1 MRSLTRDRIGMK
13 NKKSHIF
20 ITMFNKLFSMLGKS
34 ESKKSSSTPTGKE
47 LINSMP
53 PSMVGMMRK
62 YAYQEAHSNFP
73 EKLFANPKGVIEAIS
88 KGVTPDYG
96 SWEKRTLKNGRTV
109 YLTKYPD
116 YPVQTGEAQAGV
128 GAIIVNPSDPS
139 KPEYLVMNVGF
150 PRGPRVRRAFLNE
163 EGSLCSA
170 QDGPGCENSIEA
182 FFQLLD
188 SGKSGREREQ
198 EEAQSGMDELAALI
212 ARVEQEGLSEEEAKA
227 EYMKLRGLS
236 E

>member
-1 MRSLTRDRIGMK
+1 
-13 NKKSHIF
+13 
-20 ITMFNKLFSMLGKS
+20 MFNKLFSMLGKT
-34 ESKKSSSTPTGKE
+34 ESKKGTSLPTGKQ
-47 LINSMP
+47 LIDSMP

-62 YAYQEAHSNFP
+62 FAYQEAHSNFP
-73 EKLFANPKGVIEAIS
+73 EKLFADPIGVIESIS
-88 KGVTPDYG
+88 KGATPDYG
-96 SWEKRTLKNGRTV
+96 NWEQRTLKNGRIV

-116 YPVQTGEAQAGV
+116 YPVQPGEAQAGV

-139 KPEYLVMNVGF
+139 NPEYLVMNVGL
-150 PRGPRVRRAFLNE
+150 PRGPRVRKAFLNE
-163 EGSLCSA
+163 DGNLCSA

-188 SGKSGREREQ
+188 SGKSGKERE
-198 EEAQSGMDELAALI
+198 EKEAQTSMDELTALI
-212 ARVEQEGLSEEEAKA
+212 ARCEAEGMNEEQAMA